1 MAESIKADSSG
12 DMINVLAKKLAATKE
27 GTKTLGSSLT
37 LKALRRSLARAAAD
51 LCELPLGVIAAR
63 QANATPE
70 DLTSHLSDRDLLI
83 VLDGPHG
90 RIGAASLDAALVT
103 ALIQQQTMGQVLGLG
118 SDGRNYTPTDAAM
131 MAEFLE
137 RTFEKVTSLLEGEGD
152 SKTFAGYKFGAQIDA
167 VRNLI
172 LGLEGEDYRVIRV
185 TVDLAGGMM
194 QGELVL
200 VLPEPKIVDDSDEPT
215 VGRSLGANMNSLR
228 AELSA
233 VLCKVNVPL
242 KEFSTLS
249 IGDMIPLDHAFL
261 YETDLQTIDGRSI
274 AQGRLGQMNGAR
286 AVRMSVGRS
295 KAPPETQQSGEF
307 GSVVGPAP
315 SALSQPTLDLEVA
328 ADGLQDMGDLGGFGG
343 GDLGGDLGGGLGGDL
358 GGDLG
363 GGLDDLGGV
372 DELAPLGDFGG
383 DLGGDL
389 GADLG
394 ALPDIDSDL
403 DFNPDEAAA
412 EISELAGLG
421 GDN

>member
-1 MAESIKADSSG
+1 MADSHNSNPSG

-70 DLTSHLSDRDLLI
+70 DIAGHLSDRDLLI
-83 VLDGPHG
+83 VLDGPMG
-90 RIGAASLDAALVT
+90 RMGAASLDAALVT

-118 SDGRNYTPTDAAM
+118 SEGRNYTPTDAAM

-152 SKTFAGYKFGAQIDA
+152 RKTFAGYRFGAQIED
-167 VRNLI
+167 VRNLA

-200 VLPEPKIVDDSDEPT
+200 VLPEPKGEADTGDSV
-215 VGRSLGANMNSLR
+215 VGRSLGANMNSMR

-233 VLCKVNVPL
+233 VLCKVRVPL
-242 KEFSTLS
+242 RKFAALK
-249 IGDMIPLDHAFL
+249 IGDCIPLDHAFL
-261 YETDLQTIDGRSI
+261 YETDLLAINGQVV

-286 AVRMSVGRS
+286 AVRLNARGHKSEINTNQG
-295 KAPPETQQSGEF
+295 AGF
-307 GSVVGPAP
+307 GSAVGAASPALDAP
-315 SALSQPTLDLEVA
+315 SMDLEIA
-328 ADGLQDMGDLGGFGG
+328 ADGLQDVG
-343 GDLGGDLGGGLGGDL
+343 
-358 GGDLG
+358 
-363 GGLDDLGGV
+363 
-372 DELAPLGDFGG
+372 ELGDFGG
-383 DLGGDL
+383 DLSGDLGDDFGDDLGGDLGNDLGGFNTGDDLSDL
-389 GADLG
+389 GADLPPLG
-394 ALPDIDSDL
+394 DFSGDLGDLPPLGDDL
-403 DFNPDEAAA
+403 R
-412 EISELAGLG
+412 
-421 GDN
+421 